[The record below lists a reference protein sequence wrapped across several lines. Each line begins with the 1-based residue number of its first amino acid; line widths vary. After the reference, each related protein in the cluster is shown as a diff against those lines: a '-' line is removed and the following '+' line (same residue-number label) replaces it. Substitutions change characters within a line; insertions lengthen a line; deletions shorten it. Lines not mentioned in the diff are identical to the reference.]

1 MPMSAV
7 VSIVVVAF
15 ATVVGCVTYICK
27 RAFDFVEKKKK

>member
-1 MPMSAV
+1 MSV
-7 VSIVVVAF
+7 MISLVVVAF